1 MKTDLVTTL
10 KRQATR
16 LLAELRESG
25 ESILITEH
33 GKPSA
38 YLVNV
43 ELYEAMQNK
52 LRILEGIARGERAVL
67 ENRTYTES
75 EAKQKMAKWVA

>member
-1 MKTDLVTTL
+1 MKTELVTTL

-52 LRILEGIARGERAVL
+52 LRILEGIARGESALL

-75 EAKQKMAKWVA
+75 EAKQKMAKCLA